1 MGVPRAEPRVRLR
14 SAALAIV
21 VMAIVALV
29 APDLRAQDTPLSTE
43 QLRDLPLEE
52 LLNIK
57 TSTASLRPQE
67 VREVPATTYIVTEED
82 FRVYGYRD
90 LKDILRNLPG
100 IEYVYP
106 GSHLYGGQRGF
117 SSFWDLT
124 KLLINGREANAM
136 TADSAFIVNQFNLTG
151 VKRVE
156 IVQGPASVLYGPEAF
171 SGVINIVTK
180 DAENSAE
187 ESELTGIA
195 GGGDKSSHDGNGAFY
210 TVAKRGPMALAL
222 GGYLDSSRG
231 PDFTE
236 FLKTRQYSELN
247 RDLRSS
253 LLDNGYPYRNDH
265 RNHKFNADVSYSPM
279 SRVQI
284 KGGAL
289 YVRAEQGGGIES
301 GMLSY
306 ASTNS
311 IHEQT
316 HFYASGEYESATVP
330 MKTTLSYHHMVE
342 NFLNRFQAPVT
353 MGNEP
358 PYLAAFNFENTKLDV
373 ANLQVDYFPSSIDNY
388 LLAGVGVRD
397 TRIGEPA
404 FTGHTPTDTPPG
416 QPTSPVGR
424 TLFPTTGYFS
434 QLRPFLHQYRFYVYA
449 QDQQNL
455 WSKKI
460 QITAGIRFDHH
471 SIYGGILNVRSGL
484 MLRPWRNYTIRGLFG
499 QGFREPTAID
509 FQQNPELVPGRM
521 NAWEASFLFTPVRH
535 LSGQVAYFQNRAS
548 NLIVFG
554 TTPTG
559 FLPLNIGHKGVAGF
573 ESLVRYQV
581 GPVAGDIWQ
590 NYEYSIDDQPLLG
603 TAKNKLG
610 FGAHYSY
617 GEHLSLG
624 LRAKYTSGVEGRAF
638 DAERNQRSITVP
650 AYLTLDANALAG
662 DLAFAGVTW
671 DVSFSILNILDRKNF
686 YANTLSPDPSRYLAE
701 GREYFGKVALRY

>member
-1 MGVPRAEPRVRLR
+1 MSL
-14 SAALAIV
+14 
-21 VMAIVALV
+21 
-29 APDLRAQDTPLSTE
+29 E

-57 TSTASLRPQE
+57 ISTASLRPQE
-67 VREVPATTYIVTEED
+67 VREAPATTYIVTEED

-187 ESELTGIA
+187 ESELAGMA
-195 GGGDKSSHDGNGAFY
+195 GGGYKSSHDGNAAFH
-210 TVAKRGPMALAL
+210 TVTKRGPMALAL
-222 GGYLDSSRG
+222 GGYVDGSRG
-231 PDFTE
+231 PDFTD

-247 RDLRSS
+247 RDLRAD
-253 LLDNGYPYRNDH
+253 LLENGYPYRNDH
-265 RNHKFNADVSYSPM
+265 RNHKFNADLSYSPT
-279 SRVQI
+279 SRV
-284 KGGAL
+284 KVKAGAL
-289 YVRAEQGGGIES
+289 YVRTEQGGGIEAAQ
-301 GMLSY
+301 LAY
-306 ASTNS
+306 TSTNT

-316 HFYASGEYESATVP
+316 HFYASGEYKFPTVP
-330 MKTTLSYHHMVE
+330 VKTTLSYHHMVE
-342 NFLNRFQAPVT
+342 NFLNRFHAPVA

-373 ANLQVDYFPSSIDNY
+373 VNLQVDYFPSSIDNY

-404 FTGHTPTDTPPG
+404 FTGHTPTDTSPG
-416 QPTSPVGR
+416 QPTSTVGR
-424 TLFPTTGYFS
+424 TLFPSTGYFS
-434 QLRPFLHQYRFYVYA
+434 QVRPFLHQDRIYVYA

-455 WSKKI
+455 WSKRI
-460 QITAGIRFDHH
+460 QITAGVRFDHH
-471 SIYGGILNVRSGL
+471 SIYGNILNVRSGL

-499 QGFREPTAID
+499 QGFREPTVID
-509 FQQNPELVPGRM
+509 FQQNPDLAPGRM
-521 NAWEASFLFTPVRH
+521 NSWEASFLFTPVRH

-559 FLPLNIGHKGVAGF
+559 YLPQNIGHKDVAGF
-573 ESLVRYQV
+573 ESLIRYQV

-610 FGAHYSY
+610 LGGHYSY

-624 LRAKYTSGVEGRAF
+624 LRAKYTTRVEGRAF

-650 AYLTLDANALAG
+650 AYLTLDANALAR
-662 DLAFAGVTW
+662 DLAFGGVSW
-671 DVSFSILNILDRKNF
+671 DISFSILNVLGRKNF
-686 YANTLSPDPSRYLAE
+686 YANTLGPDPSRYLAE
-701 GREYFGKVALRY
+701 GREYFGKVAARY

>member
-1 MGVPRAEPRVRLR
+1 MSL
-14 SAALAIV
+14 
-21 VMAIVALV
+21 
-29 APDLRAQDTPLSTE
+29 E
-43 QLRDLPLEE
+43 QLRELPLEE

-57 TSTASLRPQE
+57 ISTASLRPQE
-67 VREVPATTYIVTEED
+67 VREAPATTYIVTEED

-187 ESELTGIA
+187 ESELAGMA
-195 GGGDKSSHDGNGAFY
+195 GGGYKSSQDGNGAFH

-222 GGYLDSSRG
+222 GGYVDGSRG
-231 PDFTE
+231 PDFTD
-236 FLKTRQYSELN
+236 FLETRQYSELN
-247 RDLRSS
+247 RDLRTD
-253 LLDNGYPYRNDH
+253 LLENGYPYRNEH
-265 RNHKFNADVSYSPM
+265 RNHKFNADLSYSPT
-279 SRVQI
+279 SRV
-284 KGGAL
+284 KVEAGAL
-289 YVRAEQGGGIES
+289 YVRTEQGGGIES
-301 GMLSY
+301 AQLAY
-306 ASTNS
+306 TSTNS

-316 HFYASGEYESATVP
+316 HFHASGEYKFPTVP
-330 MKTTLSYHHMVE
+330 VKATLSYHHMVE
-342 NFLNRFQAPVT
+342 NFLNRFHAPIT
-353 MGNEP
+353 TGDEP

-373 ANLQVDYFPSSIDNY
+373 VNLQIDYFPSSIDNY

-397 TRIGEPA
+397 TTIGEPA
-404 FTGHTPTDTPPG
+404 FTGHTPTDTSPG
-416 QPTSPVGR
+416 QPTSTAGR
-424 TLFPTTGYFS
+424 TLFPSTGYFS
-434 QLRPFLHQYRFYVYA
+434 QVRPFLHQNRIYVYA

-460 QITAGIRFDHH
+460 QITAGVRFDHH
-471 SIYGGILNVRSGL
+471 STYGNILNVRSGL

-499 QGFREPTAID
+499 QGFRDPTVID
-509 FQQNPELVPGRM
+509 FQQNPDLDPGRM

-559 FLPLNIGHKGVAGF
+559 YLPQNIGNKDVAGF
-573 ESLVRYQV
+573 ESLIRYQM

-590 NYEYSIDDQPLLG
+590 NFEYSIDDQPLLG

-610 FGAHYSY
+610 LGGHYSY

-624 LRAKYTSGVEGRAF
+624 LRAKYTSPVEGRAF

-650 AYLTLDANALAG
+650 AYLTLDANALAR
-662 DLAFAGVTW
+662 DLAFAGVIC
-671 DVSFSILNILDRKNF
+671 DVSFSILNILGRKNF
-686 YANTLSPDPSRYLAE
+686 YVNTLGPDPARYLAE
-701 GREYFGKVALRY
+701 GREYFGKVAVRY